1 MEFSIW
7 SFAIA
12 GVYRIVHVVYI
23 LYRAYANK
31 INEWYTICMPIAI
44 AAYTIV
50 AFTFIAYLYTLQ
62 HGKEWPDIMILA
74 LFSVL
79 FGVGGLHR
87 WLQAF

>member
-12 GVYRIVHVVYI
+12 GIYRLSHVVYI

-31 INEWYTICMPIAI
+31 IKEWYTIWMPIAI

-50 AFTFIAYLYTLQ
+50 AFTFIVYLYTLK
-62 HGKEWPDIMILA
+62 HDG
-74 LFSVL
+74 
-79 FGVGGLHR
+79 
-87 WLQAF
+87 